1 MNAPLPAKEQ
11 YAKSVCFFLAEQLRT
26 RKVELKRCAEI
37 AQKVVENINLLETE
51 QDFLRLIKEMTSDF
65 EELIS
70 LDRRVTF
77 HIQVTDR
84 EKLEGDVREFAIH
97 LIGHDPILVTT
108 ILSEA
113 MKQGSS
119 LPDLYS
125 KFPQFQEFNLSH
137 SPHAGT
143 H

>member
-1 MNAPLPAKEQ
+1 MLPPKEQ
-11 YAKSVCFFLAEQLRT
+11 YAKSVCFFLAELLRT

-65 EELIS
+65 EELVH
-70 LDRRVTF
+70 LERRVKF
-77 HIQVTDR
+77 NIQVGDR
-84 EKLEGDVREFAIH
+84 EKMEMDVREFAIH
-97 LIGHDPILVTT
+97 AISRDPALVTT
-108 ILSEA
+108 VLAEA
-113 MKQGSS
+113 MKQGTS

-125 KFPQFQEFNLSH
+125 KFPQFQEFNLARH
-137 SPHAGT
+137 PHART